1 MRYRIKRI
9 NIVLFDEESEEQR
22 EFDEAFS
29 ELVRDAFFDIVV
41 PEGFADRFNRTLEQ
55 IAGNNSTNNSGNG
68 YPNYTDA
75 AP

>member
-29 ELVRDAFFDIVV
+29 ELVRDAFSDIVI
-41 PEGFADRFNRTLEQ
+41 PEDFVERLNRTINQLEYKENPDSQ
-55 IAGNNSTNNSGNG
+55 
-68 YPNYTDA
+68 
-75 AP
+75 